1 MASNDYR
8 NKLMSLQGNLMNYAF
23 MLTSDREMA
32 RRLLDCTTETALEQR
47 PEAVDDAS
55 LKCWAFSIMRSIFT
69 AEFSR
74 KKTEHRVCADVYA
87 VRLTTGAHVVTGV
100 PLEGTYRSSDVTSAL
115 AELGDDYRR
124 AAELYFAGYTMVE
137 IASEMSLPMAVV
149 KSRVAYCRSRLR
161 VALSA

>member
-23 MLTSDREMA
+23 MLTSNRELA
-32 RRLLDCTTETALEQR
+32 RKLLDCTTETALEQR

-55 LKCWAFSIMRSIFT
+55 LKSWAFSIMRSIFT

-74 KKTEHRVCADVYA
+74 KKTERRVCADVYA
-87 VRLTTGAHVVTGV
+87 VRLTTGTQAVAGV
-100 PLEGTYRSSDVTSAL
+100 PLEGTYRCSDVTSAFG
-115 AELGDDYRR
+115 ELGDDYRR
-124 AAELYFAGYTMVE
+124 TAELYFAGYTMVE

-161 VALSA
+161 EALSA